1 VDARLLAAAGVPVN
15 VDFAVRH
22 TVVTGIG
29 AVHGACDP
37 APFLRL
43 RKLRKFMGRQDDLA
57 VVAAGRALQSASLA
71 APLGDRCGLFLTV
84 GYIPFE
90 ADDIA
95 RLLEAS
101 LEEERFSMTRFAA
114 NAFGAINPLLTFR
127 VLPNMPAF
135 HVSLNFDIQGP
146 YAVSYPGIGQFYG
159 VLEDAWAALESEAI
173 DVALVGAV
181 ADQRNFLVEHHFS
194 RLVPAVDPSR
204 LVNAAA
210 FMTIERLVNARARAA
225 APRARLTGYGLA
237 YTPAG
242 PFDEVAPAECVTRD
256 GTCEPEPRHAG
267 PVSLALA
274 LSETSGGSVSHQART
289 RDGFRA
295 ESRWEIA

>member
-1 VDARLLAAAGVPVN
+1 
-15 VDFAVRH
+15 
-22 TVVTGIG
+22 
-29 AVHGACDP
+29 
-37 APFLRL
+37 
-43 RKLRKFMGRQDDLA
+43 MGRQDDLA

-71 APLGDRCGLFLTV
+71 APLGERCGLFLTV

-101 LEEERFSMTRFAA
+101 LEEGRFSMTRFAA

-159 VLEDAWAALESEAI
+159 VLEDAWAALESRAI
-173 DVALVGAV
+173 DVALVGGV

-194 RLVPAVDPSR
+194 RVAPPVDPSR
-204 LVNAAA
+204 LANAAA
-210 FMTIERLVNARARAA
+210 FMTIERAVDARARGAA
-225 APRARLTGYGLA
+225 VRARLTGYRLGYA
-237 YTPAG
+237 PAE
-242 PFDEVAPAECVTRD
+242 PFSEIAPAECVSRND
-256 GTCEPEPRHAG
+256 ACAPEVRQSG
-267 PVSLALA
+267 PASLAVALA
-274 LSETSGGSVSHQART
+274 QTSGGRVAHKART
-289 RDGFRA
+289 RDGFTA
-295 ESRWEIA
+295 ESTWEIA